1 MNEERE
7 TKDETFLE
15 ATIARMRV
23 INLDVNK
30 TNNGLQEIL
39 ARFRGT
45 VPPSVID
52 SEKDPKSVDCI
63 RYQIDDALSN
73 ITSSLNLLHN
83 QINELIE
90 YI

>member
-1 MNEERE
+1 MNER
-7 TKDETFLE
+7 KRNKNETFLE
-15 ATIARMRV
+15 ATIARMRT

-30 TNNGLQEIL
+30 ANNGLQEIL
-39 ARFRGT
+39 ARFRGI
-45 VPPSVID
+45 VPPSVD
-52 SEKDPKSVDCI
+52 SEKDPKSIDCI